1 MHAHIYTRAPRGNEY
16 RVYGVFAVSMCAY
29 SSVRCIFENVRDF
42 VSIIRLW
49 SSPRPLSLSV
59 PSLPRESTVREEKVG
74 KERKEGGEESVA
86 RHHPSSPLSLA
97 PPFSSFSLYASRC
110 PRTDR
115 VASLALI
122 PRNYFPL
129 SGY

>member
-1 MHAHIYTRAPRGNEY
+1 MILA
-16 RVYGVFAVSMCAY
+16 
-29 SSVRCIFENVRDF
+29 SSSFSF
-42 VSIIRLW
+42 
-49 SSPRPLSLSV
+49 V
-59 PSLPRESTVREEKVG
+59 PSLPRESAVREEKVG

-86 RHHPSSPLSLA
+86 WHPSSPLSLA
-97 PPFSSFSLYASRC
+97 PSFSSFSLYASRC